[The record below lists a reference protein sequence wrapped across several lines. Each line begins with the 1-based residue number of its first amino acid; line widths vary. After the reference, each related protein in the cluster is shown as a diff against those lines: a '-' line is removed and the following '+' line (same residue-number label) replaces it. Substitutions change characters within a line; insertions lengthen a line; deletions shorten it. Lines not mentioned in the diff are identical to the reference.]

1 MFGGSVLNTLF
12 ISDLDGT
19 LLTHEERISD
29 YSLREL
35 NAMIGE
41 GLQFT
46 YATARSFNSAL
57 RACRGLDQKLP
68 VILYNGALIIEPC
81 GRKRL
86 FSNHFNEGQIAYI
99 RELLVKFSVRP
110 LVYSFCEGRECVS
123 WLAGEET
130 EGVLRYLSRRRGDPR
145 LRPVGS
151 FEKLFEGEIF
161 YFTCIGEKSHL
172 DGLYAAVQSSFDIR
186 SIYERET
193 YQTDYWCEIMPDTT
207 SKGTAA
213 KVLKDLLG
221 AEKIVAF
228 GDAPNDLSLFA
239 SADECYAVKNAD
251 GFLKEKASG
260 VIGYSEED
268 AVVKFLRAYIKNFI

>member
-1 MFGGSVLNTLF
+1 MLETLI

-35 NAMIGE
+35 NAMIGN
-41 GLQFT
+41 GLLFT
-46 YATARSFNSAL
+46 YATARSYNSAS

-68 VILYNGALIIEPC
+68 VILYNGALIVEPDT
-81 GRKRL
+81 RNRL
-86 FSNHFNEGQIAYI
+86 YSNHFNEGQIAYI
-99 RELLVKFSVRP
+99 RELLVKFGIRP
-110 LVYSFCEGRECVS
+110 LVYSFCGGRECVS
-123 WLAGEET
+123 WLEGEET
-130 EGVLRYLSRRRGDPR
+130 EGILRYLGRRRGDPR
-145 LRPVGS
+145 LRPVGQ

-161 YFTCIGEKSHL
+161 YFTCIGEKSRL

-221 AEKIVAF
+221 AKKIVAF
-228 GDAPNDLSLFA
+228 GDAPNDMSLFA
-239 SADECYAVKNAD
+239 VADECYAVKNAD
-251 GFLKEKASG
+251 ASLKEKSSG

-268 AVVKFLRAYIKNFI
+268 AVVKFLREYISKFI

>member
-1 MFGGSVLNTLF
+1 MNTLF

-46 YATARSFNSAL
+46 YATARSFNSAS

>member
-1 MFGGSVLNTLF
+1 MNTLF

-46 YATARSFNSAL
+46 YATARSFNSAS
-57 RACRGLDQKLP
+57 RACRGLGQKLP

-151 FEKLFEGEIF
+151 FENLFEGEIF
-161 YFTCIGEKSHL
+161 YFTCIGEKSRL

>member
-1 MFGGSVLNTLF
+1 MNTLF

-41 GLQFT
+41 GLPFT
-46 YATARSFNSAL
+46 YATARSFNSAS

-86 FSNHFNEGQIAYI
+86 YSNHFNEGQIAYI
-99 RELLVKFSVRP
+99 RELLVKFSVCP